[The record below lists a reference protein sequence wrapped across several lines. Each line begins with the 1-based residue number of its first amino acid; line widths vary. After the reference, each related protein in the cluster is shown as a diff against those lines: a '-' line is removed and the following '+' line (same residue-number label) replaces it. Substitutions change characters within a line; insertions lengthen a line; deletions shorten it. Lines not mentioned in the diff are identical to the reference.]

1 MKKVINGKLYNT
13 DTAAD
18 LAVYE
23 ANATD
28 SLNYYSERLYRKRT
42 GEYFIHGE
50 GGART
55 RYAAATSDGW
65 SRGGEVIFPLSVDEA
80 RAWAEEHLPGDE
92 FERIFGAVPEDG
104 AVVKTSFDLAPELAA
119 KLQDVATER
128 GVSRRAIIEE
138 LIRSL

>member
-13 DTAAD
+13 NTAVE
-18 LAVYE
+18 LACYE
-23 ANATD
+23 ANVTD
-28 SLNYYSERLYRKRT
+28 GLNYVTERLYRKRT

-55 RYAAATSDGW
+55 RYAASDGDGW
-65 SRGGEVIFPLSVDEA
+65 SRGGEAIFPLTAAEA
-80 RAWAEEHLPGDE
+80 RAWAKERLPGDE
-92 FERIFGAVPEDG
+92 FERIFGAVSEDG
-104 AVVKTSFDLAPELAA
+104 AVVKTSFDLSPDLAA
-119 KLQDVATER
+119 KLQDVAAER

>member
-13 DTAAD
+13 DTAVE
-18 LAVYE
+18 LACHE

-28 SLNYYSERLYRKRT
+28 SLNYITERLYRKRT

-65 SRGGEVIFPLSVDEA
+65 NRGGEAIFPLTAAEA
-80 RAWAEEHLPGDE
+80 RAWAKERLPGDE
-92 FERIFGAVPEDG
+92 FERIFCAVPDDG
-104 AVVKTSFDLAPELAA
+104 AVVKTSFDLSPDLAS
-119 KLQDVATER
+119 KLQDVAAER

>member
-1 MKKVINGKLYNT
+1 MKRVINGKLYNT
-13 DTAAD
+13 DTAVE
-18 LAVYE
+18 LACYE

-28 SLNYYSERLYRKRT
+28 SLNYITERLYRKRT

-65 SRGGEVIFPLSVDEA
+65 NRGGEAIFPLSVDEA
-80 RAWAEEHLPGDE
+80 RAWAEEHLPCDE
-92 FERIFGAVPEDG
+92 FERILGAVPDDG
-104 AVVKTSFDLAPELAA
+104 AVVKTSFDLSPDLAA
-119 KLQDVATER
+119 KLQDVAAER
-128 GVSRRAIIEE
+128 GVSRRAVVEE

>member
-1 MKKVINGKLYNT
+1 MKRVINGKLYNT
-13 DTAAD
+13 DTAVD

-55 RYAAATSDGW
+55 RYAASDGDGW
-65 SRGGEVIFPLSVDEA
+65 SRGGEAIFPLSVDEA
-80 RAWAEEHLPGDE
+80 RAWAEQHISEED
-92 FERIFGAVPEDG
+92 FERLFGAAHEDG
-104 AVVKTSFDLAPELAA
+104 DTVKTSFDLSPDLAA
-119 KLQDVATER
+119 KLQDVAAER
-128 GVSRRAIIEE
+128 GVSRRAVIEE

>member
-50 GGART
+50 GGVRT
-55 RYAAATSDGW
+55 RYAAIDGDGW
-65 SRGGEVIFPLSVDEA
+65 SRGGEAIFPLTAAEA
-80 RAWAEEHLPGDE
+80 RAWAKERLPGDE
-92 FERIFGAVPEDG
+92 FERIFGAVSEDG
-104 AVVKTSFDLAPELAA
+104 AVVKTSFDLSPDLAA
-119 KLQDVATER
+119 KLQDVAAER
-128 GVSRRAIIEE
+128 GVSRRAVIEE

>member
-65 SRGGEVIFPLSVDEA
+65 NRGGEAIFPLTAAEA
-80 RAWAEEHLPGDE
+80 REWAEQHISEED
-92 FERIFGAVPEDG
+92 FERLFGAVSEDG
-104 AVVKTSFDLAPELAA
+104 DTVKTSFDLSPDLAA
-119 KLQDVATER
+119 KLQDVAAER

>member
-1 MKKVINGKLYNT
+1 MKRVINGKLYNT
-13 DTAAD
+13 DTAVD

-55 RYAAATSDGW
+55 RYAASDGDGW
-65 SRGGEVIFPLSVDEA
+65 SRGGEAIFPLSVYEA
-80 RAWAEEHLPGDE
+80 RAWAEEHLPGDG
-92 FERIFGAVPEDG
+92 FERIFGAVSEDG
-104 AVVKTSFDLAPELAA
+104 DTVKTSFDLSPDLAA
-119 KLQDVATER
+119 KLQDVAAER
-128 GVSRRAIIEE
+128 GVSRRAVIEE

>member
-1 MKKVINGKLYNT
+1 MKRVINGKLYNT

-55 RYAAATSDGW
+55 RYAASDGDGW
-65 SRGGEVIFPLSVDEA
+65 SRGGEAIFPLTAAEA
-80 RAWAEEHLPGDE
+80 RAWAKERLPGDE
-92 FERIFGAVPEDG
+92 FERIFGAVSEDG
-104 AVVKTSFDLAPELAA
+104 AVVKTSFDLSPDLAA
-119 KLQDVATER
+119 KLQDVAAER

>member
-1 MKKVINGKLYNT
+1 MKRVINGKLYNT
-13 DTAAD
+13 DTAVD

-55 RYAAATSDGW
+55 RYAASDGDGW
-65 SRGGEVIFPLSVDEA
+65 SRGGEAIFPLSVDEA

-92 FERIFGAVPEDG
+92 FERIFGAVSEDG
-104 AVVKTSFDLAPELAA
+104 DTVKTSFDLSPDLAA
-119 KLQDVATER
+119 KLQYVAAER
-128 GVSRRAIIEE
+128 GVSRRAVIEE

>member
-1 MKKVINGKLYNT
+1 MKRVINGKLYNT
-13 DTAAD
+13 DTAVE

-55 RYAAATSDGW
+55 RYAASDGW
-65 SRGGEVIFPLSVDEA
+65 NRGGEAIFPLTAAEA
-80 RAWAEEHLPGDE
+80 REWAEQHISEED
-92 FERIFGAVPEDG
+92 FERLFGAVYEDG
-104 AVVKTSFDLAPELAA
+104 DTVKTSFDLSPDLAA
-119 KLQDVATER
+119 KLQDVAAER
-128 GVSRRAIIEE
+128 GVSRRAVIEE

>member
-13 DTAAD
+13 DTAVE
-18 LAVYE
+18 LACYE
-23 ANATD
+23 ANVTD
-28 SLNYYSERLYRKRT
+28 SLNYITERLHRKRT

-65 SRGGEVIFPLSVDEA
+65 SRGGEAIFPLSVDEA
-80 RAWAEEHLPGDE
+80 REWAEEHLPGDE
-92 FERIFGAVPEDG
+92 FERIFGAVPDDG
-104 AVVKTSFDLAPELAA
+104 AVVKTSFDLSPDLAA
-119 KLQDVATER
+119 KLQDVAAER
-128 GVSRRAIIEE
+128 GVSRRAVVEE